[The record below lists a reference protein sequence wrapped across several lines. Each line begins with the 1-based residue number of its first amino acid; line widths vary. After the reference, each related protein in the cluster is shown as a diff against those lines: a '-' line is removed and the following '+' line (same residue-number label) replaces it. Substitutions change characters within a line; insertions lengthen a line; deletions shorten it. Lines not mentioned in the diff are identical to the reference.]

1 MGEWI
6 GRGRK
11 ARRAYGFDEIAI
23 VPGNVTINPDEV
35 DISWQVGEYKFD
47 IPIIGAAMDGVVDP
61 NFAVLMGKAGG
72 FAVLNL
78 EGVYTRY
85 DDPYSIIQEIIQSPP
100 EKATEL
106 VQRLYQPPVKEELI
120 SKRIEEIKSKGAPAV
135 VSCVPQV
142 CERYGAIAQ
151 EAGLKLDSEGWIK
164 IDDLIRG
171 IREVWRNKHL
181 YQWVTRDH
189 ILAIAALDPKG
200 RFEIRDNYIR
210 ACYGHSIKAD
220 LKYKEDTK
228 VKILYHG
235 TTEEAWAKIRYE
247 GLKPGR
253 RLWVHLSGNI
263 NDAYEVARRH
273 GSRIVILLIDIECLR
288 RRGIKIFKASKSVWV
303 VKYVPPEC
311 IKRIR

>member
-1 MGEWI
+1 MKHVYKCIED
-6 GRGRK
+6 GRVRYVEDPSKCKGRVE
-11 ARRAYGFDEIAI
+11 FL
-23 VPGNVTINPDEV
+23 
-35 DISWQVGEYKFD
+35 
-47 IPIIGAAMDGVVDP
+47 MDGSRRT
-61 NFAVLMGKAGG
+61 ALSKLMTA
-72 FAVLNL
+72 LL
-78 EGVYTRY
+78 RHI
-85 DDPYSIIQEIIQSPP
+85 PW
-100 EKATEL
+100 
-106 VQRLYQPPVKEELI
+106 
-120 SKRIEEIKSKGAPAV
+120 
-135 VSCVPQV
+135 
-142 CERYGAIAQ
+142 